1 MPVVPGDRLVRALE
15 RAGFRVTTTVGSHHV
30 MRHDDGRRTSV
41 PVHAGRPVK
50 IGTLAG
56 ILRDVGWTPDEL
68 RKHL

>member
-15 RAGFRVTTTVGSHHV
+15 RAGFRHHV

>member
-1 MPVVPGDRLVRALE
+1 
-15 RAGFRVTTTVGSHHV
+15 